1 MPRFD
6 VTKVRYTSPE
16 EWRILQGTELGMKS
30 NELVPMGMVASLANL
45 KRSGAHKL
53 IKDLSQKRLI
63 AWEKAKAGKIYGYRL
78 TWAGY
83 DYLAFRALNS
93 KGVVASVGKQIG
105 VGKESDIYRKIRNVG
120 IFERFIFM
128 LLKFLTF
135 LFSPRPRSRR
145 IRKVI

>member
-1 MPRFD
+1 
-6 VTKVRYTSPE
+6 
-16 EWRILQGTELGMKS
+16 MKS

-78 TWAGY
+78 TWSGY

-105 VGKESDIYRKIRNVG
+105 VGKESDIYSKMV
-120 IFERFIFM
+120 EM
-128 LLKFLTF
+128 
-135 LFSPRPRSRR
+135 
-145 IRKVI
+145 